1 MATWSDVPHITPE
14 MQASLLASIP
24 AYQRDARTKGILQL
38 GSGAIY
44 PVPESEIT
52 VDPFELP
59 RHWRRSYGMDV
70 DGTERRWCGRDRSR
84 DRHGLHHARA
94 LPGPGRA
101 GQPCRG
107 GARQGEWMMGAIDP
121 AARGRAQ
128 KDGVQLVQQYRD
140 LGLVLVE
147 ADNAVEAGIFDVFT
161 RLTTGRLKVF
171 RTCQHWLS
179 EFRLYRRDDKGH
191 IVKANDHLMDATRYW
206 VRTGLALAATEPV
219 RGYGGAVAVGR
230 EYDPF
235 GGAHATWTSCSAVT
249 SRRRG

>member
-24 AYQRDARTKGILQL
+24 AYQRDARTKGIPQL

-70 DGTERRWCGRDRSR
+70 GWNRTAVVWGAIDPETDTAYITHEHYRGQDEPAS
-84 DRHGLHHARA
+84 HAAAVRA
-94 LPGPGRA
+94 R
-101 GQPCRG
+101 
-107 GARQGEWMMGAIDP
+107 GEWMMGAIDP

-235 GGAHATWTSCSAVT
+235 GGAHAT
-249 SRRRG
+249 